1 MTKINNTRVD
11 SNPNS
16 RIRFNKETYQLDKM
30 SLQELRALEVNMA
43 DGIASMKIQ
52 LIKDSANKGVKTALG
67 IAKQNLAL
75 VQLRI
80 GTQKRNIQKGW
91 FEEFYE
97 RAVSRLDQTTISVL
111 VTETNK
117 EMDKYL

>member
-43 DGIASMKIQ
+43 EGIASMKIQ

-80 GTQKRNIQKGW
+80 STQKRNIQKGW

>member
-43 DGIASMKIQ
+43 EGIASMKIQ

>member
-1 MTKINNTRVD
+1 
-11 SNPNS
+11 
-16 RIRFNKETYQLDKM
+16 M

-43 DGIASMKIQ
+43 EGIASMKIQ

-80 GTQKRNIQKGW
+80 STQKRNIQKGW